1 MTELKK
7 DNFKIESMS
16 YTKTSFDNPK
26 FEIIYT
32 NTSDIGTVISL
43 SSEETGERKIN
54 NKINSVDFDRKI
66 YYLIK
71 NWKHN
76 HKPKDDICDSF
87 YWNLDI
93 VLEDG
98 TKYHFKGFH
107 ETPDN
112 FEEFENFLKYQV
124 NKQQEFYKWDYSE
137 FTTKTDLQ
145 AYVDKIKPILIGE
158 SINHIFVNPD
168 IVTGG
173 SFIQGYDLLKD
184 NEGVSID
191 LVYPPCI
198 FKIGDHTFIF
208 EMYGGSDLHV
218 SLDKE
223 FEIID
228 KDEFTYYEISAL
240 FSKNIIH
247 RKIKDITIKPISKY
261 DAQAS
266 IDWYPSEVYSDDMF
280 ERIVF
285 ELENGSSL
293 IIREVFDN
301 TGIIEGVV

>member
-1 MTELKK
+1 MTKLRKE
-7 DNFKIESMS
+7 NFKIESLCFKETS
-16 YTKTSFDNPK
+16 YANPK
-26 FEIIYT
+26 YEIIYT
-32 NTSDIGTVISL
+32 CTPEYGTIICL
-43 SSEETGERKIN
+43 SSDVPDERKIN
-54 NKINSVDFDRKI
+54 NTVNSIDFDRKI
-66 YYLIK
+66 YNLIK

-76 HKPKDDICDSF
+76 YKPKVEIFDDLD
-87 YWNLDI
+87 WELDI
-93 VLEDG
+93 VLQDG
-98 TKYHFKGFH
+98 TKCHYKGYY
-107 ETPDN
+107 ETPEN
-112 FEEFENFLKYQV
+112 FEHFERFLQYTI
-124 NKQQEFYKWDYSE
+124 NKQQDYYKWEYSE

-145 AYVDKIKPILIGE
+145 AYIDKIKPVLIGE

-191 LVYPPCI
+191 LIYPPCI

-208 EMYGGSDLHV
+208 DMYGGSDLHV

-228 KDEFTYYEISAL
+228 KEEFVYYEISAL
-240 FSKNIIH
+240 FSKNII
-247 RKIKDITIKPISKY
+247 RQKIKDITIKPISKY

-301 TGIIEGVV
+301 TGIIEGVI